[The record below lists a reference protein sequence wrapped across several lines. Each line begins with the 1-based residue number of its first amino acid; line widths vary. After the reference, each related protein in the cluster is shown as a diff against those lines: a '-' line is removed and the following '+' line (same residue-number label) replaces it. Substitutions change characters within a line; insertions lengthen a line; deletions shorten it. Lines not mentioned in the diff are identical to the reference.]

1 MSAVK
6 FARRQKKKKKEKKF
20 LELLILLFGEVIF
33 CLLFVSVWNHGHYH
47 FPKILSSGSQLVET
61 FKININEYLIFIHNF
76 EFTSNEDITD
86 IISCNWLKSS
96 TYHFFLCSNRM
107 CL

>member
-1 MSAVK
+1 MPIVCLS
-6 FARRQKKKKKEKKF
+6 
-20 LELLILLFGEVIF
+20 LESWSLSF
-33 CLLFVSVWNHGHYH
+33 

-86 IISCNWLKSS
+86 IISCSG
-96 TYHFFLCSNRM
+96 
-107 CL
+107 